1 MFSRILHTLG
11 EKSTRMRFSILYLS
25 TDVSSVMGK
34 PRHTAGSRQEGY
46 FALPL
51 LPILY
56 QASRVDIAEWAIL
69 DYSQFCKKKKKKNP
83 EKLYAVHK

>member
-51 LPILY
+51 HPIPGLKGGHC
-56 QASRVDIAEWAIL
+56 RVGDTRL
-69 DYSQFCKKKKKKNP
+69 FP
-83 EKLYAVHK
+83 VL